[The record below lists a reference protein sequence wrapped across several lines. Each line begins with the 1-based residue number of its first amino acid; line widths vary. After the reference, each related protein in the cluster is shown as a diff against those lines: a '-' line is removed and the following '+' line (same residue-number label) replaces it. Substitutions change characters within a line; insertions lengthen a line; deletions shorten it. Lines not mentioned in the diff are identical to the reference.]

1 MPSSPP
7 FAFNHGG
14 GGPYQV
20 VVGGVGVI
28 LGEGD
33 VDPQRHTVGKDG
45 GEDEDVEGPGGGGG
59 QKRGGQRVVV
69 GFRPPVFPITTP
81 NPCPPTPKQNLLPLH
96 DADGRSADGVVEAEA
111 EEGAGGTMDPPGPL
125 SLVFG
130 VGGAAV
136 PLPRGGPT
144 IRYPPVAF
152 SS

>member
-1 MPSSPP
+1 MSKGL
-7 FAFNHGG
+7 GG
-14 GGPYQV
+14 GGSKE
-20 VVGGVGVI
+20 GGA
-28 LGEGD
+28 
-33 VDPQRHTVGKDG
+33 T
-45 GEDEDVEGPGGGGG
+45 GGGGV
-59 QKRGGQRVVV
+59 QA
-69 GFRPPVFPITTP
+69 PSFPHNHP
-81 NPCPPTPKQNLLPLH
+81 QPLSPPTPKQNLLPLH

-111 EEGAGGTMDPPGPL
+111 EEGAGGAMDPPGPL

>member
-1 MPSSPP
+1 MSSYQPQTPP
-7 FAFNHGG
+7 PPPPQSD
-14 GGPYQV
+14 PYY
-20 VVGGVGVI
+20 
-28 LGEGD
+28 L
-33 VDPQRHTVGKDG
+33 HT
-45 GEDEDVEGPGGGGG
+45 
-59 QKRGGQRVVV
+59 
-69 GFRPPVFPITTP
+69 PPPR
-81 NPCPPTPKQNLLPLH
+81 PPTPKQNLLPLH

-111 EEGAGGTMDPPGPL
+111 EEGAGGAMDPPGPL